1 MKKLFHA
8 HCIGGHVPLTCIT
21 LLAGTLVLSACN
33 QLDSDG
39 PPIANGT
46 DADVTNIEGNERMFK
61 AATEIARCLEES
73 GWDVQVTDGGGWGVE
88 AGIPVGQEAAYQ
100 VAYEVCAIELGYND
114 VTMTEDLAAFNFENT
129 SRVVSCLT
137 DLGYE
142 TPSAPSRSAY
152 ITTLM
157 EDPNSQPWDPYELIA
172 EDDVAEAVFA
182 CPL

>member
-1 MKKLFHA
+1 M
-8 HCIGGHVPLTCIT
+8 T
-21 LLAGTLVLSACN
+21 
-33 QLDSDG
+33 
-39 PPIANGT
+39 NGT

-61 AATEIARCLEES
+61 TATEVARCLEES
-73 GWDVQVTDGGGWGVE
+73 GWDAQVTDGGGWGVE

-100 VAYEVCAIELGYND
+100 VAYEECAIELGYND
-114 VTMTEDLAAFNFENT
+114 VTMTEELAAFNFDNT

-137 DLGYE
+137 DLGHE
-142 TPSAPSRSAY
+142 TPSQPSRSAY

-172 EDDVAEAVFA
+172 DEDVAEAAFA